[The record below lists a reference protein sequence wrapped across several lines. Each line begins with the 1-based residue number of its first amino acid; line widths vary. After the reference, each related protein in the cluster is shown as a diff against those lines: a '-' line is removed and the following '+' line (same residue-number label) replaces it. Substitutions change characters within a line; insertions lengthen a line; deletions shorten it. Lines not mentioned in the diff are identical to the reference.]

1 MTENYIVDIFT
12 LKSGAKCKLLNIRN
26 DLIPNYYLICFPR
39 LMRAFGLSENDETY
53 DSLLAAYS
61 EKHRAYHRL
70 EHISAC
76 FRHLDVVS

>member
-1 MTENYIVDIFT
+1 MNKNRTSLIGLRIQVVV
-12 LKSGAKCKLLNIRN
+12 LSGSWYQLTK
-26 DLIPNYYLICFPR
+26 
-39 LMRAFGLSENDETY
+39 AFGLSENDETY

-76 FRHLDVVS
+76 FRHLDIVS